1 MAIKKKLPTPAS
13 MLHQYEKPAANT
25 SGTTTSNTST
35 AKTPA
40 DIYSN
45 PTTGNTLHQYE
56 KPANSPSGTTTPN
69 KTPTTNTPSTN
80 TNKNPIYSD
89 PIKGDTLHQYEK
101 PATSPSGTTSTDN
114 ATSSSKPTGTTTPIS
129 PISGITNKAPVFG
142 NYTPPQYT
150 APDKYVAPDKYSAS
164 QYVAPDKYNASQY
177 VAPEKYNASQY
188 IAPDKYN
195 ASQYVAPEKYSAPQ
209 SFAAPPEY
217 TASQYNAPSSY
228 AASSYAPSEAV
239 NQATQM
245 LADQMAKEPG
255 QYNSPWATQ
264 LNDTLDKILNR
275 EKFSY
280 DFNGD
285 AFYQQYKDKFTQQAR
300 AASDDAIA
308 RASALTGGY
317 GNSYAATVG
326 AQAYNAEM
334 QQLND
339 VIPEL
344 YQMAYDRYAREG
356 QDLKD
361 AYSMLSAREQDAYGR
376 YRDEKADYLTDRDYF
391 TNRLDA
397 EKADD
402 YNKFLNDRNFG
413 YNQYVDDRNFG
424 YNQYV
429 DDRNYNYGKYVDDRN
444 FGYNQYVDDRNFGY
458 NQYVDD
464 RNFGY
469 AQHVDDRNFNYGQYV
484 DDRNFGY
491 NQHVDDRNFG
501 YAQHVDD
508 RNFGYNQYVDD
519 RNFGYGQYVDDRN
532 FGYGQHIDDRNFNY
546 GQYVDD
552 RNFGYGQYVDDR
564 NFGYNANRDTV
575 ADQKWQ
581 SEFDLAVDQ
590 FNKNLELSQREAEA
604 KQQAATDK
612 ATADRNKV
620 VDDIGKELP
629 EKFDNN
635 EDMANYLAVL
645 EGRGEITVDEAMA
658 LLDKYAYADYKDRDW
673 HIEDIGRDPFGA
685 PGVETIFKDQYG
697 NSVSYADII
706 DELKASGMSQEEADK
721 WMLDLLTKLHGNK
734 EWGN

>member
-1 MAIKKKLPTPAS
+1 MAIKKKLPTS
-13 MLHQYEKPAANT
+13 SSLLHQYEKPAANT
-25 SGTTTSNTST
+25 SGTNTSNTT
-35 AKTPA
+35 TKTPTN
-40 DIYSN
+40 IYSN
-45 PTTGNTLHQYE
+45 PTTGNTLHTYE
-56 KPANSPSGTTTPN
+56 KPTNSPSGTTTP
-69 KTPTTNTPSTN
+69 TNTPTSTPGTN
-80 TNKNPIYSD
+80 TNKKPIYSD

-101 PATSPSGTTSTDN
+101 PVASPSGTTSTDN

-142 NYTPPQYT
+142 NYTPPQYA

-164 QYVAPDKYNASQY
+164 QYVAPD
-177 VAPEKYNASQY
+177 
-188 IAPDKYN
+188 
-195 ASQYVAPEKYSAPQ
+195 KYSAPQ

-334 QQLND
+334 QQLNN

-469 AQHVDDRNFNYGQYV
+469 
-484 DDRNFGY
+484 
-491 NQHVDDRNFG
+491 
-501 YAQHVDD
+501 
-508 RNFGYNQYVDD
+508 
-519 RNFGYGQYVDDRN
+519 GQYVDDRN

-564 NFGYNANRDTV
+564 NFGYNAHRDTV

-604 KQQAATDK
+604 KQQVATDK
-612 ATADRNKV
+612 ATADRNKYLN
-620 VDDIGKELP
+620 DIGKELP

-635 EDMANYLAVL
+635 DDMDAYLATLVN
-645 EGRGEITVDEAMA
+645 RDEITPEEAIEI
-658 LLDKYAYADYKDRDW
+658 LNKYSYADYKDRDW

-697 NSVSYADII
+697 NSVSYADIM
-706 DELKASGMSQEEADK
+706 DELKASGMSQKEADK

>member
-13 MLHQYEKPAANT
+13 MLHQYEKPVTNT
-25 SGTTTSNTST
+25 SGTNTSNTT
-35 AKTPA
+35 TKTPTN
-40 DIYSN
+40 IYSN
-45 PTTGNTLHQYE
+45 PTTGNTLHTYE
-56 KPANSPSGTTTPN
+56 KPTNSPSGTTTP
-69 KTPTTNTPSTN
+69 TNTPTSTPVTN
-80 TNKNPIYSD
+80 TNKKPIYSD

-101 PATSPSGTTSTDN
+101 PATSPSGTTTPN
-114 ATSSSKPTGTTTPIS
+114 KTPTT
-129 PISGITNKAPVFG
+129 KAPVFG
-142 NYTPPQYT
+142 NYTPPQYA
-150 APDKYVAPDKYSAS
+150 APDKYV
-164 QYVAPDKYNASQY
+164 
-177 VAPEKYNASQY
+177 
-188 IAPDKYN
+188 APDKYN

-334 QQLND
+334 QKLND

-376 YRDEKADYLTDRDYF
+376 YRDERADYLTDRDYF

-458 NQYVDD
+458 GQYVDDRNFGYNQYVDD

-491 NQHVDDRNFG
+491 
-501 YAQHVDD
+501 
-508 RNFGYNQYVDD
+508 
-519 RNFGYGQYVDDRN
+519 
-532 FGYGQHIDDRNFNY
+532 
-546 GQYVDD
+546 
-552 RNFGYGQYVDDR
+552 GQYVDDR
-564 NFGYNANRDTV
+564 NFGYNAHRDTV
-575 ADQKWQ
+575 EDQKWQ

-604 KQQAATDK
+604 SRVAAEK
-612 ATADRNKV
+612 AAKAKEEDEKNKV
-620 VDDIGKELP
+620 IEERKKFLDDIGKKLP

-635 EDMANYLAVL
+635 DDMSNHLANLVN
-645 EGRGEITVDEAMA
+645 RGEITEEEAMEI
-658 LLDKYAYADYKDRDW
+658 LNKYSYADYKDRDW
-673 HIEDIGRDPFGA
+673 RIVDHSADDVSDFVIKDEHGQTMTIGELQA
-685 PGVETIFKDQYG
+685 EVERTVGKEGGMTEEEYG
-697 NSVSYADII
+697 EWLINYLVPLI
-706 DELKASGMSQEEADK
+706 DSR
-721 WMLDLLTKLHGNK
+721 WR
-734 EWGN
+734 

>member
-1 MAIKKKLPTPAS
+1 MAIKKKLPTPS
-13 MLHQYEKPAANT
+13 SLLHQYEKPVTNA

-69 KTPTTNTPSTN
+69 ETPTTNTPSTN

-101 PATSPSGTTSTDN
+101 PATSPSGTTSTGN
-114 ATSSSKPTGTTTPIS
+114 ATSSTKPAGTTTPIS
-129 PISGITNKAPVFG
+129 GLTNKAPVFG
-142 NYTPPQYT
+142 NYTPPQYA
-150 APDKYVAPDKYSAS
+150 APDK
-164 QYVAPDKYNASQY
+164 YVAPDKYNASQY
-177 VAPEKYNASQY
+177 VAP
-188 IAPDKYN
+188 D
-195 ASQYVAPEKYSAPQ
+195 KYSAPQ

-228 AASSYAPSEAV
+228 AASSYAPSEVV

-334 QQLND
+334 QKLND

-376 YRDEKADYLTDRDYF
+376 YRDERADYLTDRDYF

-458 NQYVDD
+458 GQYVDD

-491 NQHVDDRNFG
+491 
-501 YAQHVDD
+501 
-508 RNFGYNQYVDD
+508 
-519 RNFGYGQYVDDRN
+519 
-532 FGYGQHIDDRNFNY
+532 

-575 ADQKWQ
+575 EDQKWQ

-590 FNKNLELSQREAEA
+590 FNKNLELSQ
-604 KQQAATDK
+604 QAATDK
-612 ATADRNKV
+612 AIADRNKV

-635 EDMANYLAVL
+635 EDMANYIANLVN
-645 EGRGEITVDEAMA
+645 RGEITEEEA
-658 LLDKYAYADYKDRDW
+658 LEILDKYSYADYKDRDW